1 MATKHK
7 MPKILRGGKFRLTK
21 SLRFCKSITYWIFLL
36 PSIVFAQ
43 KTNNLPSNQDSTK
56 QETLIELVVS
66 ASRISENILRSPVS
80 IEQLKAKDAQLMG
93 APSFF
98 DALEYLKGV
107 QVITPS
113 MGFKVINTRG
123 FANTTNVRFA
133 QLIDGIDNQAPHIGA
148 PMANALGVSDLDI
161 DKVEIIPGTASA
173 LYGMNAV
180 NGLANFRTKNPFN
193 TEGVSFRQVVGVNH
207 LSSPDGVSAKPFS
220 ESQLRFAK
228 AFSEKWAIK
237 INLSYTKGYD
247 WTADDKT
254 DLGNSLNASVGLTGA
269 TNPAYDGVNIY
280 GNESSNRKT
289 LTLNGK
295 NYVIA
300 RTGYAEQNVADYN
313 LQNTK
318 GDIGLYF
325 RPKKGVEL
333 RYTYRGAL
341 TNGIYQRS
349 NRFQIKDYTLQ
360 QHALQFET
368 DALQFRAYLTTE
380 NTGKSY
386 NLRSIAENTDKS
398 FKSDDA
404 WYADFTNAFNAATK
418 NNQTVET
425 ALQTARSVADNGR
438 FQPNTDAFKQKLT
451 ALSDIN
457 NWDIGAALRVQAYL
471 AHTEGVVNISKL
483 VKPLA
488 QIGVGLLA
496 GFDYRN
502 YIIVPDGNYFINPV
516 ESGKNLTYGKTG
528 GFLQLSKK
536 LLSETLL
543 LSATLR
549 ADKSDYFD
557 IKFNPR
563 FTAVYA
569 PSDALNVRVSYQSGY
584 RFPSIFEGF
593 SNINSGGVKR
603 VGGLRVMSNGIFENS
618 WLRSS
623 IDAFTTA
630 VNKGVNTEGLTKT
643 AAIAKY
649 KDILQRN
656 SYTYLRPE
664 YVRSF
669 EIGVKSLSIHNKL
682 FIDADFYYNQYRDFI
697 AQVEAYIPK
706 TQNADSIPIALL
718 SRVSQDRYRLW
729 TNAQST
735 VFNYGASLGLRYK
748 LTEQWHLNANMSYAK
763 LDRKDHND
771 GLEDGFNTPQYMING
786 TVVGDKLW
794 RTLNAS
800 VTARWQSSF
809 NYLSFL
815 VNGTVPEYWTMD
827 AQVGYVFAKQKL
839 GVKLGATNLLNR
851 YYYSMLGG
859 SHIGGFYYTTLVY
872 NL

>member
-1 MATKHK
+1 MTKR
-7 MPKILRGGKFRLTK
+7 KILRGSKFRFTK
-21 SLRFCKSITYWIFLL
+21 SIKFRKSITYWIFVL
-36 PSIVFAQ
+36 PNIVFAH
-43 KTNNLPSNQDSTK
+43 KTNNLPTYQDTTK
-56 QETLIELVVS
+56 QEILTELVVS
-66 ASRISENILRSPVS
+66 ASRISENLLRSPVS
-80 IEQLKAKDAQLMG
+80 IEQLKAKDAQLTG

-193 TEGVSFRQVVGVNH
+193 TEGGVSFRQVVGINH
-207 LSSPDGVSAKPFS
+207 LSSPNGVTPKPFS

-254 DLGNSLNASVGLTGA
+254 DLGNALNASVGLTGA

-289 LTLNGK
+289 LTFNGK

-300 RTGYAEQNVADYN
+300 RTGYAEQDVADYN

-325 RPKKGVEL
+325 RPQKGVEL

-341 TNGIYQRS
+341 TNSIYQRS
-349 NRFQIKDYTLQ
+349 NRFRLQDYTLQ

-368 DALQFRAYLTTE
+368 DAIQFRAYLTAE

-386 NLRSIAENTDKS
+386 NLRSAAENMDKS
-398 FKSDDA
+398 FKSDDV
-404 WYADFTNAFNAATK
+404 WYANFTTAFNDAIK
-418 NNQTVET
+418 NNQSVEA
-425 ALQTARSVADNGR
+425 ALQTARSNTDNGR
-438 FQPNTDAFKQKLT
+438 FQPNTNAFKQKLT

-488 QIGVGLLA
+488 QTGIGLLA

-516 ESGKNLTYGKTG
+516 ELGKNLTYAKTG
-528 GFLQLSKK
+528 GFLQLSKN
-536 LLSETLL
+536 LFSETLR

-549 ADKSDYFD
+549 ADKADYFD
-557 IKFNPR
+557 VKLNPR

-569 PSDALNVRVSYQSGY
+569 PSDALNIRVSYQSGF

-623 IDAFTTA
+623 IDAFATA
-630 VNKGVNTEGLTKT
+630 VNKGVNTDGLTKT

-656 SYTYLRPE
+656 PYTYLRPE

-669 EIGVKSLSIHNKL
+669 EIGVKSLSFSNKL

-706 TQNADSIPIALL
+706 TQNVGSIPIALL
-718 SRVSQDRYRLW
+718 TRASQDRYRLW

-748 LTEQWHLNANMSYAK
+748 LTEQWSLNTNMSYAK
-763 LDRKDHND
+763 LDHKDHND
-771 GLEDGFNTPQYMING
+771 GLEDGFNTPQYMVNG
-786 TVVGDKLW
+786 TVIGDKLW

-809 NYLSFL
+809 DYLSFL
-815 VNGTVPEYWTMD
+815 VNGTVPAYWTMD
-827 AQVGYVFAKQKL
+827 AQIGYTFTKQKL
-839 GVKLGATNLLNR
+839 GIKLGATNLLNR